1 MSTSVEQ
8 LTNTSALPESDLRFR
23 SAFAH
28 AAIGMAIIDS
38 NGRFV
43 YVNESL
49 CGMSG
54 YEAHEMCQ
62 MHFTDT
68 LHPDDRA
75 ARWDIFQRIV
85 AGEIGSF
92 VNERRLVRK
101 DGSVMWV
108 RTSITVPSEQTTPPH
123 IITFVEDI
131 TERKQAEDAVRASE
145 ERFRIAAENASDMIY
160 EWDLLTGEVDVCGPA
175 HHRMGDWPTPLTY
188 AGWREIVHPEDLE
201 RVVPELER
209 HIQSGERYS
218 DEFRVVGQKGK
229 IFHYSNRGQALRNTA
244 GQPYKWV
251 GLCTDITETK
261 LAEEAVS
268 QLAAI
273 VQCSEDAIVATDIWS
288 TITTWNDGAQKL
300 LGYTAAEAQALS
312 IATLF
317 SSGDLARE
325 ILSRIY
331 DGQSSRLDEAL
342 LRRKDGSQVP
352 VLLSASPI
360 RSAGGQLTG
369 SAIIARDI
377 SARKQAEREMAHR
390 ALHDHLTGLPN
401 RLLLAQSLAHSIS
414 QSDREAC
421 GTAVIFV
428 DLDGFKFVNDTLGHE
443 AGDALLQQV
452 AQRLSACVRHGDLL
466 ARMGGDEFMVVV
478 NGVNEDRVA
487 LLVAE
492 RLGAALRGAFLVAH
506 HELVITAS
514 MGISIYPRH
523 GADVSALR
531 RNADAAMYEA
541 KQAGKNRVHIYTPAL
556 GAAFQARL
564 ELETDLRHALDR
576 DELCLHYQPIFTAED
591 KRQTAYEAL
600 ARWSHSK
607 LGFVPPQQ
615 FIPVAEET
623 GLIIRLGE
631 WVLREACRQ
640 CRWWRDHGKP
650 LVRVA
655 VNVSPLQ
662 FARADFVDT
671 VFGLLRETGLS
682 GDALDLELTESIV
695 MRDIDSAIQKMAEL
709 RAEGVRISV
718 DDFGTGYSSLGY
730 LPRLPIDIL
739 KIDRC
744 FVAQIGEN
752 DAAVPLI
759 HGMISLAH
767 SIGKRVIVEGVETVA
782 QLEILRNL
790 NCDEVQGFLLG
801 RPASLTRHDE
811 RPQEIASRQLIA

>member
-8 LTNTSALPESDLRFR
+8 LINTSALPECDRRFR

-43 YVNESL
+43 YVNEAL

-54 YEAHEMCQ
+54 FEAGELCQ
-62 MHFTDT
+62 MHFTAT

-75 ARWDIFQRIV
+75 ARLDIFQRIL

-101 DGSVMWV
+101 DESVMWV
-108 RTSITVPSEQTTPPH
+108 RTSITVPSGETTPSH
-123 IITFVEDI
+123 IISFVEDI
-131 TERKQAEDAVRASE
+131 TERKHAEDALRASE

-160 EWDLLTGEVDVCGPA
+160 EWDLRTGEVDVCGPA
-175 HHRMGDWPTPLTY
+175 HHRMGDWPTPRTY
-188 AGWREIVHPEDLE
+188 AGWRELVHPEDLE
-201 RVVPELER
+201 RIVPDLER
-209 HIQSGERYS
+209 YIQSGERYS
-218 DEFRVVGQKGK
+218 DEFRVVGRNGK
-229 IFHYSNRGQALRNTA
+229 IYHYSNRGQALRNA
-244 GQPYKWV
+244 SGQPYKWV
-251 GLCTDITETK
+251 GLCTDITEAK
-261 LAEEAVS
+261 LADEAVS

-273 VQCSEDAIVATDIWS
+273 VECSEDAIVATDIWG

-300 LGYTAAEAQALS
+300 LVYAAAEAQNLS

-317 SSGDLARE
+317 SSGEVARE

-331 DGQSSRLDEAL
+331 DGESSRLDEAL
-342 LRRKDGSQVP
+342 LLRRDGTDVP

-360 RSAGGQLTG
+360 RSPGGKLTG

-377 SARKQAEREMAHR
+377 RARKQAEREMAHR

-401 RLLLAQSLAHSIS
+401 RLLLAQGLAHSIS
-414 QSDREAC
+414 QADREAS

-452 AQRLSACVRHGDLL
+452 AQRLSTCVRHGDLL

-487 LLVAE
+487 LLVAD
-492 RLGAALRGAFLVAH
+492 RLGATLRGAFLVAH

-514 MGISIYPRH
+514 MGISIYPRD

-541 KQAGKNRVHIYTPAL
+541 KQAGKNRVHFYTPAL

-576 DELCLHYQPIFTAED
+576 NELCLEYQPVFTAAD

-600 ARWSHSK
+600 ARWPHAR
-607 LGFVPPQQ
+607 LGFIPPNQ

-671 VFGLLRETGLS
+671 VFVLLREAGLA

-695 MRDIDSAIQKMAEL
+695 MRDIDSAIQKMTKL
-709 RAEGVRISV
+709 RAEGIRISV

-730 LPRLPIDIL
+730 LPRLPIDTL

-752 DAAVPLI
+752 DTAVALI

-767 SIGKRVIVEGVETVA
+767 SIGKRVIVEGVETAA

-801 RPASLTRHDE
+801 RPTSLTRHEE